1 MGADAAQVAELSLLR
16 GSHGALAGKALLPR
30 ETALPDEAVLPV
42 LPALRELLPGGS
54 LRRGSVVAA
63 GPWSLLCLALAADA
77 SAAGAWCAVVGV
89 PQLGVAAAAD
99 AGLDP
104 DRMLLIADPGTA
116 WPQVVASLLD
126 GCELV
131 LLRPPD
137 RPPAQVRRRI
147 EATVRR
153 FGGVL
158 VVAGEWDGAQTRLS
172 VAQQEWAGI
181 GTGHG
186 RLRARR
192 VQVVA
197 DGRGG
202 AAQPRARWLWLPGP
216 DGSVTVA
223 DEISPTPEPSWPEI
237 RSTG

>member
-1 MGADAAQVAELSLLR
+1 LIRRAIGLPGEV
-16 GSHGALAGKALLPR
+16 LPR
-30 ETALPDEAVLPV
+30 EAALSDEAVLPV
-42 LPALRELLPGGS
+42 LPALRGLLTEGG
-54 LRRGSVVAA
+54 LRRGSVVVT
-63 GPWSLLCLALAADA
+63 GDWSLLCAALAAGA
-77 SAAGAWCAVVGV
+77 SAAGAWCAVVGL
-89 PQLGVAAAAD
+89 PQFGVAAAAD

-104 DRMLLIADPGTA
+104 DRVLLIADPGA
-116 WPQVVASLLD
+116 GWPQVVASLLD

-137 RPPAQVRRRI
+137 RPSAQVRRRI

-158 VVAGEWDGAQTRLS
+158 VVAGEWDGAQTRLT
-172 VAQQEWAGI
+172 VAQQEWTGI

-192 VQVVA
+192 VRVVA

-202 AAQPRARWLWLPGP
+202 AAQPRSQWLWLPGP
-216 DGSVTVA
+216 DGSVAVA
-223 DEISPTPEPSWPEI
+223 DETKAARDPFWPEI